1 MTMTKVRERV
11 THQLGI
17 GVTVDSK
24 SKKHVHCAY
33 PDGEIVFGPDAE
45 TMHHPVIHLS
55 VSMQDDIVWTSDH
68 PFKID
73 LEPELD
79 ATALFLRWLPWIAV
93 KGEHDGLYRVHSGA
107 LDKRVLNFFKVKKQR
122 KLKFTAT
129 ILLASGANDLRF
141 EPLDPHII
149 IEP

>member
-24 SKKHVHCAY
+24 TKHKYVHCAY
-33 PDGEIVFGPDAE
+33 PDGELFFGPDSE
-45 TMHHPVIHLS
+45 TRHHPGTHLS

-68 PFKID
+68 PFKIE
-73 LEPELD
+73 LKPELD

-93 KGEHDGLYRVHSGA
+93 KGAHDGLYRVHSGA
-107 LDKRVLNFFKVKKQR
+107 LDPRALHFLKERKR
-122 KLKFTAT
+122 LKFTAT
-129 ILLASGANDLRF
+129 MLLASGEVDLKVD
-141 EPLDPHII
+141 PLDPHII